1 MEGSPKIVYDTGAIQ
16 IMAHFEQMT
25 RAKLKDCVIREQQII
40 FIIEPGDMGK
50 AIGPKG
56 AHVRRLE
63 DALKKKVKMVEFA
76 PELVSFIKNL
86 AYPIDVKQV
95 REQDDGIVVI
105 TPPDLKSRG
114 LLIGRNAQTLR
125 AYEAV
130 VQRFFPI
137 KELKV
142 GDYG

>member
-1 MEGSPKIVYDTGAIQ
+1 MSNKIVYDTGTMQ
-16 IMAHFEQMT
+16 VMAHFEQMT
-25 RAKLKDCVIREQQII
+25 GAKLKDCILREQQAI
-40 FIIEPGDMGK
+40 FVVEPGDIGK
-50 AIGPKG
+50 AIGPRG
-56 AHVRRLE
+56 ANVRRLE

-76 PELVSFIKNL
+76 HELVSFIKNL
-86 AYPIDVKQV
+86 VYPIDVREV
-95 REQDDGIVVI
+95 REQDGVV
-105 TPPDLKSRG
+105 TLMPPNLKARG

-142 GDYG
+142 ADYG

>member
-1 MEGSPKIVYDTGAIQ
+1 MSSKIVYDTGTMQVI
-16 IMAHFEQMT
+16 AHFEQMT
-25 RAKLKDCVIREQQII
+25 RARVKDCIIAENQVI
-40 FIIEPGDMGK
+40 FVVEPGDVGK

-56 AHVRRLE
+56 ANIRRLE
-63 DALKKKVKMVEFA
+63 AALKKKIKIAEFA
-76 PELVSFIKNL
+76 HELVTFIKNL
-86 AYPIDVKQV
+86 VYPIDVREVK
-95 REQDDGIVVI
+95 EQDDGVVVLV
-105 TPPDLKSRG
+105 PPDLKARG

-142 GDYG
+142 ADYG